1 MRPGICDRS
10 GIRLPNGATSGSRIP
25 LRTGILGHGFQRV
38 MGCELHEVVIK
49 TLVKGVGN
57 KWRFQQ
63 FVLMWGGGTIILVSQ
78 KNDPSMGK
86 LRRGLVTDIG

>member
-1 MRPGICDRS
+1 MVSQRGHKRKPHPTPDGNS
-10 GIRLPNGATSGSRIP
+10 GTQFSEDYG
-25 LRTGILGHGFQRV
+25 LRTTWGRH
-38 MGCELHEVVIK
+38 K
-49 TLVKGVGN
+49 TPVKGVGN